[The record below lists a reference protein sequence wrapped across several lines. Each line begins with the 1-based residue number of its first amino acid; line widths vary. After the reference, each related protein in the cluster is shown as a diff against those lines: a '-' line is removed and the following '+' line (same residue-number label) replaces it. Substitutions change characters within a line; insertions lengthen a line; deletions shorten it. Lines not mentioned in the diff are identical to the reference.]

1 MISYKRLTYLL
12 VMLTLLLGTVLPLST
27 VQAAP
32 TQPPT
37 TEAQGDKPAEPQTVV
52 ESTGIMQVRDTYA
65 FSSAIGTYTAITG
78 GTVHGSGT
86 GIDDNNYNAI
96 NIGFTFRYN
105 GTDYTQLSIN
115 ANGFVRLGGTA
126 FSGSCGYAPISSTTA
141 GCENVLSA
149 HAEDQNSSAIS
160 VRV

>member
-96 NIGFTFRYN
+96 NIGFTFR
-105 GTDYTQLSIN
+105 
-115 ANGFVRLGGTA
+115 
-126 FSGSCGYAPISSTTA
+126 
-141 GCENVLSA
+141 
-149 HAEDQNSSAIS
+149 
-160 VRV
+160 